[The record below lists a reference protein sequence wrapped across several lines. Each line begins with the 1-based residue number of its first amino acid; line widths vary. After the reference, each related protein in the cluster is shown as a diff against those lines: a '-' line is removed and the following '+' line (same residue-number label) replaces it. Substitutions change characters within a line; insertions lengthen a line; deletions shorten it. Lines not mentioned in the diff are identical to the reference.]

1 MALRVRFGC
10 VGPLSI
16 AQPNHPVSI
25 LRPSRRSLRVRVF
38 AAAWLALTCAATLA
52 AGPEADAPGC
62 SDPPGLPRFEGARIL
77 GCQGTEADEAILP
90 LAAWNPDPEVSFW
103 DSSLRLEGR
112 RTRILYTIP
121 PGHSSLEVMRTYLKS
136 LGGLGYQTLFECSGF
151 NACGADAAT
160 VYSDEVY
167 GKRLPG
173 PSAAGAFAPDSVREP
188 RILVAKAPATDGGA
202 YVFVLAAHQD
212 NLATPEAGKRVAVFL
227 EEVVSRGGEQ
237 HLIRLDAG
245 ELAQGIDLDGHVP
258 VYGISFDPDLAEI
271 KSESHDQLEEIARLL
286 RERPD
291 LSLHIVGHTDNQG
304 DLAHNL
310 DLSLRR
316 AEAVVAA
323 LTRDFAIAPARL
335 SPHGL
340 ASLAPVAPN
349 TAEEGRAMNQRI
361 ELVAH

>member
-1 MALRVRFGC
+1 M
-10 VGPLSI
+10 SI
-16 AQPNHPVSI
+16 S
-25 LRPSRRSLRVRVF
+25 RPSQLPLVTRALAS
-38 AAAWLALTCAATLA
+38 AWLVLVWGAAVPA

-77 GCQGTEADEAILP
+77 GCQEAEMDEAILP

-112 RTRILYTIP
+112 RSRVLYTIP
-121 PGHSSLEVMRTYLKS
+121 PGRSSLEVMRGYLKA
-136 LGGLGYQTLFECSGF
+136 LGGLGYQTLFECAGF
-151 NACGADAAT
+151 NACGAGVDT

-167 GKRLPG
+167 GKRLAAP
-173 PSAAGAFAPDSVREP
+173 PAAGAFAPDTVREP
-188 RILVAKAPATDGGA
+188 RILVAKAPAADGNS

-212 NLATPEAGKRVAVFL
+212 NPSAPGAGKRVAVFV
-227 EEVVSRGGEQ
+227 EEVASRGAEQ
-237 HLIRLDAG
+237 HLLLLEAK

-258 VYGISFDPDLAEI
+258 VYGIYFDPDLAEI
-271 KSESHDQLEEIARLL
+271 KPESHDQLEAIANLL

-291 LSLHIVGHTDNQG
+291 LSLHVVGHTDNQG

-310 DLSLRR
+310 DLSRRR

-323 LTRDFAIAPARL
+323 LTRDFAVAPARL

-340 ASLAPVAPN
+340 AGLAPIAPN
-349 TAEEGRAMNQRI
+349 TAEEGRAMNRRI
-361 ELVAH
+361 ELVAK